1 MKKAILGLSTLIL
14 SLILTGCP
22 DRIIDISNFIE
33 MECSTEDYEIGNIIY
48 GHAKVNEEIEFI
60 LTSDINETVCLLF
73 EQFPNSYELIY
84 GKQIEEIQSFPENTE
99 DHFYFSKF
107 NMPSEEELREF
118 MNQGKDISIYDIPNY
133 YFEKK
138 ALILSLKSY
147 EKFKKASVKV
157 KFENPGEYKILLF
170 SNLDEKEFFIRVT
183 K

>member
-1 MKKAILGLSTLIL
+1 MKKAILGLSTLIF

-22 DRIIDISNFIE
+22 DRIIDVSNFIE
-33 MECSTEDYEIGNIIY
+33 MECS
-48 GHAKVNEEIEFI
+48 
-60 LTSDINETVCLLF
+60 
-73 EQFPNSYELIY
+73 
-84 GKQIEEIQSFPENTE
+84 TE

-118 MNQGKDISIYDIPNY
+118 INQGKDISIYDIPNY